1 MTSPPTDSQYAP
13 PFSPSPSGDTAT
25 EPSPLITAETTQ
37 QGVTTVLG
45 IPINPIDNL
54 GTVTPIRFYNLWE
67 GIFPNSDNLVPGVPD
82 GTANPVLTINY
93 LQTKSAVIEASVQ
106 QRPLVRLGD
115 NNLNIV
121 ASLTGEMSMEYE
133 ELMVDSGSA
142 KYVVRWDNWLVDYMV
157 NLTSALADLHL
168 IIDPIPTAPTWKT
181 RWGGKIHT
189 INIARNKDGTS
200 TVELLAISNREH
212 AKRLLFA
219 ATPFFPPE
227 VQPLRMWV
235 LPGPIRTI
243 LFISCFI
250 NLARL
255 FVPGLSFLSNILNP
269 ASWLD
274 PLSANSVFNVN
285 PLNWP
290 IQVAFVN
297 PALDTSMWEV
307 LGATWTDWHSATQD
321 MLADSG
327 TMMRAYTWLTEDIDS
342 PYDELTDLLGLAG
355 LGSSNIVTPLRNCVI
370 FRFEDK
376 SGVIG
381 PTGTALDGLLSF
393 IGVTLDNLISTALV
407 DTNTG
412 VQLDGE
418 PVLDVNG
425 NPVPIIESLLGVAPT
440 VPKVIW
446 REGEFTGLIEGEHTI
461 HKAPPK
467 TVMTGGRSPAL
478 VNQLQTFGIR
488 YALSQLS
495 DMITLSVGVSATFTP
510 DNYTWQNF
518 LATGIENLYQGQLD
532 NTLFAWERITD
543 PLRALYTGDLAFQE
557 YFERGSSTAY
567 TLAGIVTL
575 QTALWKTRPFQGLKV
590 TVRNARPWI
599 INQDTLLGDRNGFEF
614 SGVIYVDQVY
624 GIKCSVDRRK
634 PLLWELHVGEDK
646 NKFNPIGRLVRAA
659 QGLYTVI
666 GAVMGEGTLFG

>member
-1 MTSPPTDSQYAP
+1 MTSPPTDAQYRP
-13 PFSPSPSGDTAT
+13 PPRPSPGGDTVV
-25 EPSPLITAETTQ
+25 ELVNAETTP

-45 IPINPIDNL
+45 LPLNPIDHL
-54 GTVTPIRFYNLWE
+54 GLVTPIRFYNLFE
-67 GIFPNSDNLVPGVPD
+67 GIFPNAANLMTKVPD
-82 GTANPVLTINY
+82 GTENPILAINY
-93 LQTKSAVIEASVQ
+93 LQTKSDVIERSVQ
-106 QRPLVRLGD
+106 QRPLVRLAD
-115 NNLNIV
+115 RNLNIV
-121 ASLTGEMSMEYE
+121 ASLTSEMSMEFE
-133 ELMVDSGSA
+133 ELMTDSGSA

-157 NLTSALADLHL
+157 NLTATLADLHL
-168 IIDPIPTAPTWKT
+168 VIDPIPTAPTWRT

-189 INIARNKDGTS
+189 INIARHNDGTS
-200 TVELLAISNREH
+200 TVELLAVANREH

-227 VQPLRMWV
+227 VQPLRMFV

-255 FVPGLSFLSNILNP
+255 FVPGLSFLSNIFNP

-274 PLSANSVFNVN
+274 PLSANSLFNFN

-297 PALDTSMWEV
+297 PARDTSSWNV

-321 MLADSG
+321 MLGESG
-327 TMMRAYTWLTEDIDS
+327 TMMRVYTWLTEDVDS
-342 PYDELTDLLGLAG
+342 PYNELTDLLGLSVFGEAN
-355 LGSSNIVTPLRNCVI
+355 LIRPLRNCVI
-370 FRFEDK
+370 FSFEDK
-376 SGVIG
+376 SGVHG
-381 PTGTALDGLLSF
+381 PTGSVLDGLLSF
-393 IGVTLDNLISTALV
+393 IGITLDDLITSALV
-407 DTNTG
+407 DVNTG
-412 VQLDGE
+412 VRLDGE

-446 REGEFTGLIEGEHTI
+446 REGEFSGLIEATHTI
-461 HKAPPK
+461 HKAPPR

-495 DMITLSVGVSATFTP
+495 DVLTLALGVSATFTP
-510 DNYTWQNF
+510 DNFAWQNIGTPG
-518 LATGIENLYQGQLD
+518 LDNLYQGQLD
-532 NTLFAWERITD
+532 NILFAWERITD

-557 YFERGSSTAY
+557 YFDKGSSTAY
-567 TLAGIVTL
+567 TLSGIITL

-590 TVRNARPWI
+590 KVRNGRPWI
-599 INQDTLLGDRNGFEF
+599 VNRDTLLGDRNGFEF
-614 SGVIYVDQVY
+614 SGVIYVDQLY
-624 GIKCSVDRRK
+624 GIKCSVDRKK
-634 PLLWELHVGEDK
+634 PLLWELQVGEDK
-646 NKFNPIGRLVRAA
+646 NKFNPIARLVRAA
-659 QGLYTVI
+659 QGIYSIVS
-666 GAVMGEGTLFG
+666 AFAGEGTLFG